1 MKHVRNKEAIT
12 SVLVKQEN
20 GGPILTKADLF
31 CEVPSRFYERELGS
45 IGETYSTIGY
55 FPLIRDT
62 GEYSVMSACSL
73 FDLTPTSVQNINI
86 DGSEYKR
93 LFFEKGST
101 VIRSSRVVQTA
112 TLVFY
117 VLDEF
122 ILKGNVPW
130 YFSYDDLGKIFDSVK
145 RYAGS
150 TVGQS
155 QETVEFI
162 ASMITRSKEQKTKY
176 VREVASSFRDVEI
189 DKLYYIALTNV
200 LFAAND
206 TLNKIVGN
214 YFSDGVTSALVTNTK
229 KSGKIE
235 RILRA

>member
-1 MKHVRNKEAIT
+1 
-12 SVLVKQEN
+12 
-20 GGPILTKADLF
+20 
-31 CEVPSRFYERELGS
+31 
-45 IGETYSTIGY
+45 
-55 FPLIRDT
+55 
-62 GEYSVMSACSL
+62 MSACSL

-176 VREVASSFRDVEI
+176 VREVANSFRDVEI

>member
-1 MKHVRNKEAIT
+1 MIYKRNKEAIT
-12 SVLVKQEN
+12 KVLVKMKD
-20 GGPILTKADLF
+20 GPVITKANLY
-31 CEVPSRFYERELGS
+31 CEVPSRFYERGLGS
-45 IGETYSTIGY
+45 IGDTYSTIGY
-55 FPLIRDT
+55 IPFILET

-73 FDLTPTSVQNINI
+73 FDLTPTSVHNIEK
-86 DGSEYKR
+86 DGVAYKK
-93 LFFEKGST
+93 LFFEKGTS
-101 VIRSSRVVQTA
+101 VMKSSVVVQTA

-130 YFSYDDLGKIFDSVK
+130 YFSYEDLGKIFDNVSK
-145 RYAGS
+145 YAGS

-162 ASMITRSKEQKTKY
+162 ASMITRSKQQKTKY
-176 VREVASSFRDVEI
+176 VREVAESFRDVEI
-189 DKLYYIALTNV
+189 DKIYYIALTNV

-214 YFSDGVTSALVTNTK
+214 YFSDGVTSALVTETK